1 VPGEEQDFHFMDD
14 DDDDDDDADAGGGG
28 GGGGGDDPQYIQ
40 GSIIGKLIIN
50 QP

>member
-1 VPGEEQDFHFMDD
+1 MPGEEQDFHFMDD
-14 DDDDDDDADAGGGG
+14 DDDDD

>member
-1 VPGEEQDFHFMDD
+1 MPGEEQDFHFMDD
-14 DDDDDDDADAGGGG
+14 DDD